1 MKIEEKREVI
11 RKTISLDRE
20 LLSTCEAL
28 YGEAGVDNFTQF
40 AASALQMYTEHLL
53 GKKETPFLSREI
65 RKTIKDEMRPIATR
79 LSKGLYR
86 YAVLLDMM
94 CQIAACLNFS
104 GDASILEEFRKNANI
119 RVAKM
124 RGYIDIQSI
133 VDDTWTEYMQG
144 EDGTW

>member
-1 MKIEEKREVI
+1 MEEKREVI
-11 RKTISLDRE
+11 RKTVSLDKV

-40 AASALQMYTEHLL
+40 AANALQMYTEYLL
-53 GKKETPFLSREI
+53 GKKESPFLSREI
-65 RKTIKDEMRPIATR
+65 RKTIKDEVRPIATR

-119 RVAKM
+119 RVSKM

-133 VDDTWTEYMQG
+133 VDDTWTEYMQDK
-144 EDGTW
+144 ETW

>member
-1 MKIEEKREVI
+1 MEEKREVI
-11 RKTISLDRE
+11 RKTVSLDKE

-40 AASALQMYTEHLL
+40 AASALKMYTEHLL
-53 GKKETPFLSREI
+53 GKKESPFLSREI
-65 RKTIKDEMRPIATR
+65 RKTIKDEVRPIATR

-104 GDASILEEFRKNANI
+104 GDDSILEEFRKKANI

-133 VDDTWTEYMQG
+133 VDDTWIEYMQD
-144 EDGTW
+144 EEETW

>member
-1 MKIEEKREVI
+1 MEEKREII
-11 RKTISLDRE
+11 RKTISLDKE

-53 GKKETPFLSREI
+53 GKKESPFLSREI
-65 RKTIKDEMRPIATR
+65 RKTIKDEVRPIATR

-104 GDASILEEFRKNANI
+104 GDDSILEEFRKNANI

-144 EDGTW
+144 EEEPW

>member
-1 MKIEEKREVI
+1 MEEKRETI
-11 RKTISLDRE
+11 RKTISIDKE

-28 YGEAGVDNFTQF
+28 YCEAGVDNFTQF
-40 AASALQMYTEHLL
+40 AASALQMYTEQLL
-53 GKKETPFLSREI
+53 SKKESPFLSREI
-65 RKTIKDEMRPIATR
+65 RKAIKDEVRPIATR

-86 YAVLLDMM
+86 YAILLDMM

-104 GDASILEEFRKNANI
+104 GDASILEEFRRNANI

-124 RGYIDIQSI
+124 RGQIDIQSI

-144 EDGTW
+144 EDETW

>member
-1 MKIEEKREVI
+1 MEEKREVI
-11 RKTISLDRE
+11 RKTVSLDQE
-20 LLSTCEAL
+20 LVSTCEAL
-28 YGEAGVDNFTQF
+28 HGEAGVDNFTQF
-40 AASALQMYTEHLL
+40 AVNALQMYTEYLL

-65 RKTIKDEMRPIATR
+65 RKTIKDEVRPIATR

-104 GDASILEEFRKNANI
+104 GDASILEEFRRNANV

-124 RGYIDIQSI
+124 RGQIDIQSI
-133 VDDTWTEYMQG
+133 VDDTWTEYMRD
-144 EDGTW
+144 ESDSW

>member
-1 MKIEEKREVI
+1 MEEKREIV
-11 RKTISLDRE
+11 RKTVSLDKE

-40 AASALQMYTEHLL
+40 AVSALQMYTEHLL

-65 RKTIKDEMRPIATR
+65 RKAIKDEVRPIATR

-94 CQIAACLNFS
+94 CQIAAYLNFS
-104 GDASILEEFRKNANI
+104 GDASILEEFRRNANV

-124 RGYIDIQSI
+124 RGQIDIQSI
-133 VDDTWTEYMQG
+133 VDDTWTEYMR
-144 EDGTW
+144 DDCDTW

>member
-1 MKIEEKREVI
+1 MEDKREVI
-11 RKTISLDRE
+11 RKTVSLDKE
-20 LLSTCEAL
+20 LVSTCEAL

-40 AASALQMYTEHLL
+40 AASALQMCTEHLL

-65 RKTIKDEMRPIATR
+65 RKTIKDEVRPIATR

-104 GDASILEEFRKNANI
+104 GDTSILEEFRRNANV

-124 RGYIDIQSI
+124 RGQIDIQSI
-133 VDDTWTEYMQG
+133 VDDTWTEYMRD
-144 EDGTW
+144 ESDSL

>member
-1 MKIEEKREVI
+1 MEDKREVV
-11 RKTISLDRE
+11 RKTVSLDKE

-28 YGEAGVDNFTQF
+28 YSEAGVDNFTQF

-65 RKTIKDEMRPIATR
+65 RKTIKDEVRPIATR

-104 GDASILEEFRKNANI
+104 GDASILEEFRRNANV

-124 RGYIDIQSI
+124 RGQIDIQSI
-133 VDDTWTEYMQG
+133 VDDTWTEYMR
-144 EDGTW
+144 DDSDTW

>member
-1 MKIEEKREVI
+1 MEEKREVI
-11 RKTISLDRE
+11 RKTVSLDKE

-40 AASALQMYTEHLL
+40 AASALKMYTEHLL
-53 GKKETPFLSREI
+53 GKKESPFLSREI
-65 RKTIKDEMRPIATR
+65 RKTIKDEVRPIATR

-104 GDASILEEFRKNANI
+104 GDDSILEEFRKNANI

-133 VDDTWTEYMQG
+133 VDDTWTEYMR
-144 EDGTW
+144 DDSDTW

>member
-1 MKIEEKREVI
+1 MEEKREVI
-11 RKTISLDRE
+11 RKTICLDKE

-53 GKKETPFLSREI
+53 GKKESPFLSREI
-65 RKTIKDEMRPIATR
+65 RKTIKDEVRPIATR

-133 VDDTWTEYMQG
+133 VDDTWTEYMR
-144 EDGTW
+144 DDSDTW

>member
-1 MKIEEKREVI
+1 MKLEEKREIV
-11 RKTISLDRE
+11 RKTVSLDKE

-28 YGEAGVDNFTQF
+28 YSEAGVDNFTQF

-65 RKTIKDEMRPIATR
+65 RKTIKDEVRPIATR

-104 GDASILEEFRKNANI
+104 GDTSILEEFRRNANV

-124 RGYIDIQSI
+124 RGQIDIQSI
-133 VDDTWTEYMQG
+133 VDDTWTEYMR
-144 EDGTW
+144 DDSDTW

>member
-1 MKIEEKREVI
+1 MEEKREVV
-11 RKTISLDRE
+11 RKTVSLGKE

-40 AASALQMYTEHLL
+40 TINALQMYTEHLL
-53 GKKETPFLSREI
+53 GKKESAFLSREI
-65 RKTIKDEMRPIATR
+65 RKTIKDEVRPIAAR

-86 YAVLLDMM
+86 YAILLDMM

-104 GDASILEEFRKNANI
+104 GDASILEEFRRNANI

-124 RGYIDIQSI
+124 RGQIDIQSI
-133 VDDTWTEYMQG
+133 VDDTWTEYMRD
-144 EDGTW
+144 EDDTW

>member
-1 MKIEEKREVI
+1 MEEKREVI
-11 RKTISLDRE
+11 RKTVSLDKE

-40 AASALQMYTEHLL
+40 AASALKMYTEHLL
-53 GKKETPFLSREI
+53 GKKESPFLSREI
-65 RKTIKDEMRPIATR
+65 RKTIKDEVRPIATR

-104 GDASILEEFRKNANI
+104 GDDSILEEFRKNANI

-133 VDDTWTEYMQG
+133 VDDTWIEYMQD
-144 EDGTW
+144 EEETW